1 VIAEL
6 VVNSPVLSASVVV
19 GQSSLSRLTNGS
31 TIRSVPASVK
41 AIRGWSIDTLIF
53 DEAANSA
60 TRSGDYLDERL
71 IRTGRS
77 GDDLVFGRTASDPFS
92 PQ

>member
-1 VIAEL
+1 
-6 VVNSPVLSASVVV
+6 
-19 GQSSLSRLTNGS
+19 
-31 TIRSVPASVK
+31 VK